1 MIVRFRCLETL
12 LVCAGVL
19 VSRWAHA
26 DPSAAEISS
35 ARHAFERAVA
45 LEGAGQWADAT
56 LKLHEALAVKDTP
69 GLRFHLAHCEVEQG
83 QLLEAAADYDRAG
96 ELIRK
101 GAKAPDVQKLLAQ
114 ASAALEPRIPKL
126 AVQLPNDVLSAVP
139 TVDGQ
144 VFSPSELA
152 LGVPLNP
159 GHHDLLVSAGGR
171 RSFQRSLTL
180 KEGDS
185 VQLRAELPAEAPV
198 TRSAPAIV
206 QAPPMGGS
214 SYEAPR
220 EARTRLSSGKLYLM
234 VGESVVTVVGLVV
247 GLAYHSTASSAAD
260 RVSND
265 QGLID
270 RAGQGDCRS
279 PSSSEVTSACSDL
292 RTSIDDHDDAALLS
306 TIGFVAAGVG
316 AAAFATTW
324 LVYPSTH
331 AVSSGLTVQ
340 PVAGLGRI
348 GVIGRF

>member
-1 MIVRFRCLETL
+1 MIVRLRCLETL
-12 LVCAGVL
+12 LVCACL
-19 VSRWAHA
+19 LISSWAHA

-35 ARHAFERAVA
+35 ARHAFEIAVA
-45 LEGAGQWADAT
+45 LEGAGKWADAS
-56 LKLHEALAVKDTP
+56 LKLREALAVKDTP

-83 QLLEAAADYDRAG
+83 KLLEAAADYDRAG
-96 ELIRK
+96 ELIRH

-114 ASAALEPRIPKL
+114 ASVALEARIPRL
-126 AVQLPNDVLSAVP
+126 AIELPSDVPSALP
-139 TVDGQ
+139 SVDGK
-144 VFSPSELA
+144 VFPPSELA

-159 GHHDLLVSAGGR
+159 GHHDLLVSAAGR

-185 VQLRAELPAEAPV
+185 VRLRAELPAQAPV
-198 TRSAPAIV
+198 TTSAPAIV
-206 QAPPMGGS
+206 QVPPMSGAP
-214 SYEAPR
+214 YEAPR
-220 EARTRLSSGKLYLM
+220 EVRRRPSSGKLYLM

-247 GLAYHSTASSAAD
+247 GLGYHSTASSAAD

-292 RTSIDDHDDAALLS
+292 RTAIDDHDHAALLS
-306 TIGFVAAGVG
+306 TVGFVAAGVG

-324 LVYPSTH
+324 LVYPSTQ
-331 AVSSGLTVQ
+331 AVSAGVTIQ
-340 PVAGLGRI
+340 PVAGLGRV
-348 GVIGRF
+348 GLIGRF